1 MTHKI
6 KQRTFEFKGKTFIKG
21 INTLSKEDAV
31 QVIWSSAE
39 ILYSRVIDGDI
50 AQTGVTPYWASNYAI
65 FKCKKNVRALINKVG
80 DQLYTIIYDGEV
92 Q

>member
-6 KQRTFEFKGKTFIKG
+6 KQRTFEFKGKTFVKG
-21 INTLSKEDAV
+21 MNTLSKEDAV
-31 QVIWSSAE
+31 QVMLSSAK
-39 ILYSRVIDGDI
+39 ILYSRIIDADI
-50 AQTGVTPYWASNYAI
+50 AQSPVTQYWASNYAI
-65 FKCKKNVRALINKVG
+65 YKCKKNVRALINKVG

>member
-6 KQRTFEFKGKTFIKG
+6 KQRTFEFKGKTFVKG
-21 INTLSKEDAV
+21 MNTLSKEDAV
-31 QVIWSSAE
+31 QVMLSSAK
-39 ILYSRVIDGDI
+39 ILYSRIIDGDI
-50 AQTGVTPYWASNYAI
+50 AQSPVTQYWASNYAI
-65 FKCKKNVRALINKVG
+65 YKCKKNVRALINKVG